1 VTVVICGT
9 CQCHPCVCCVPSMP
23 APPMPWPSMLGTPI
37 VVPLDHR
44 QSFIRAAAA
53 ALLAGQYARS
63 GAPGYHGY
71 AEAWRMASDLWDAKP
86 EDC

>member
-1 VTVVICGT
+1 MSVVICGT
-9 CQCHPCVCCVPSMP
+9 CECHPCVCCVPSMP

-44 QSFIRAAAA
+44 RAFIREAVMR
-53 ALLAGQYARS
+53 LACIRE
-63 GAPGYHGY
+63 HGLTVFY
-71 AEAWRMASDLWDAKP
+71 PSHLAWERAKELWDAKP